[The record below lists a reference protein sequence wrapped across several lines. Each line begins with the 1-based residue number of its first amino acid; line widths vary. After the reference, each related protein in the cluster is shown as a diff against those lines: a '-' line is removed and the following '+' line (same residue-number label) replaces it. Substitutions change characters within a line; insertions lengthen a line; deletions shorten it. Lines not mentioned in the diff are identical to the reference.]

1 LTDSPYKEYYDFGM
15 GNLKAE
21 LKQNKP
27 FESLEEE
34 VFINIIRTAEVLR
47 RRETELLK
55 GFELTSSQFNVLR
68 ILRGAEADGGLICRE
83 IGERMIA
90 FDPDITKLLD
100 RLEARGF
107 ITRDREQKDRRVIT
121 VKITKEGLVILKRI
135 DQPILSL
142 TKELLGHLDEKKLKT
157 LNELIE
163 NAREKSQ

>member
-1 LTDSPYKEYYDFGM
+1 M

-34 VFINIIRTAEVLR
+34 VFINIIRTAE
-47 RRETELLK
+47 
-55 GFELTSSQFNVLR
+55 
-68 ILRGAEADGGLICRE
+68 
-83 IGERMIA
+83 
-90 FDPDITKLLD
+90 LLD